1 MNAKQ
6 CAQDLHSDII
16 EWRRRLHQIPEIGFD
31 LFQTCQFVKD
41 RLNEMGISYEN
52 MAGTGVLATICGEET
67 GPTIALRA
75 DMDGLPIK
83 EETGL
88 DYASVNGNM
97 HACGHDAHTAMLLGT
112 AKILAENK
120 NLLKGTVKMIFQ
132 PAEETTGGAKI
143 MIDEGC
149 MKNPHVDAVIGL
161 HIGQLFKEVGDGQ
174 IGIRYGSMMAAVDSF
189 IVNVRGQGGHGA
201 RPHQCIDPI
210 IASAEM
216 ITSLQRIVSREIDPT
231 HEAVL
236 SICMIQGGTTTNV
249 IPEAVEFKGTIRTL
263 DKDDRLFIEK
273 RFKEICSSIA
283 HANRAEAE
291 ITYGKFYPAVVNDE
305 DFTRFFAESAAKIV
319 GKRNI
324 VEIKTPGMGAEDMAY
339 YLLETKGTFFS
350 LGSFRSDRDTQYP
363 HHHSKF
369 DINEDVLWIGP
380 AVFAQ
385 TVIDFFK
392 DHEQKSTLK
401 NY

>member
-6 CAQDLHSDII
+6 SAKDIHSDII

-31 LFQTCQFVKD
+31 LFQTSQFVKD
-41 RLNEMGISYEN
+41 RLNEMGISYET
-52 MAGTGVLATICGEET
+52 MARTGVLALISGDET

-120 NLLKGTVKMIFQ
+120 DLLKGTVKMIFQ

-149 MKNPHVDAVIGL
+149 MKGPHVDAVIGL

-189 IVNVRGQGGHGA
+189 SVKVRGHGGHGA

-210 IASAEM
+210 ITSSEM

-249 IPEAVEFKGTIRTL
+249 IPETVEFKGTIRTL
-263 DKDDRLFIEK
+263 DQDDRLFIEK
-273 RFKEICSSIA
+273 RFREICASIA
-283 HANRAEAE
+283 QANRAEAE
-291 ITYGKFYPAVVNDE
+291 ITYGKFYPAVLNDE
-305 DFTRFFAESAAKIV
+305 DFTRFFAKSAAKIV

-324 VEIKTPGMGAEDMAY
+324 VEIKRPGMGAEDMAY

-363 HHHSKF
+363 HHHPKF

-392 DHEQKSTLK
+392 DHEEKVL
-401 NY
+401 